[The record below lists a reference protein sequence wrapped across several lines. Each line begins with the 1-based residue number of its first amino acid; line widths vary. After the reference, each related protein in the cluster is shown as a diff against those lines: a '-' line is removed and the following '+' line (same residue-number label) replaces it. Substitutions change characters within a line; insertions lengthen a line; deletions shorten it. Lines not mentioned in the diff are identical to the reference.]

1 MSPDIV
7 AKFTYLDAAVLMTI
21 AVFAVFNAKK
31 GLAGALLW
39 FMPTLFGVIL
49 SWKMSSTVIK
59 YVRGTFI
66 FPLVADKIE
75 GGLNLENILP
85 DMAMSAQNDII
96 SGMNVPEFIKQALVN
111 NNNSVVYSIF
121 DAQTL
126 KEYIAGFLANIF
138 VSIAVVVVL
147 YFAGLI
153 IGRIILKILDTAND
167 MPVIGLFSR
176 AGGFVVGALKGVCV
190 VWIAGIIVTF
200 FCCKPWAQDFIA
212 VLETS
217 FAAGWFYKN
226 NILLYVVLQIMA

>member
-1 MSPDIV
+1 MSPEV
-7 AKFTYLDAAVLMTI
+7 AVKFTYLDVAVLLTI

-66 FPLVADKIE
+66 FPFVADKIE
-75 GGLNLENILP
+75 SGLKLENLLP
-85 DMAMSAQNDII
+85 DMTMSAQNDII
-96 SGMNVPEFIKQALVN
+96 SGMDVPEFIKQALVN

-126 KEYIAGFLANIF
+126 KEYIAGFLANIL
-138 VSIAVVVVL
+138 VSIAVVIIL
-147 YFAGLI
+147 YFVGLI
-153 IGRIILKILDTAND
+153 IGRIILRILDTAND

-176 AGGFVVGALKGVCV
+176 AGGFVVGAAKGVCI
-190 VWIAGIIVTF
+190 VWIAGIIITF

-212 VLETS
+212 MLEKS
-217 FAAGWFYKN
+217 FAAGWFYRN
-226 NILLYVVLQIMA
+226 NILLYVVLRIMA